1 MEKAI
6 KEFERIFT
14 ERILH
19 YKNFNSFGEDSIR
32 YDFFN
37 ALINIYNLKPYQFQL
52 EFPIPIEQFENKIK
66 KENSGRGRHEYKP
79 EVDLLIDPIN
89 SFDVGIVAEFAY
101 FRKPEK
107 AKNQDKTGKHGKI
120 FNEIFRLALMKNHQQ
135 FNNYKC
141 YLICVT
147 DDEMINYAKEGT
159 RGSTPIGI
167 QDEYLLN
174 HDFLRKI
181 KSTAIGKIDDKFK
194 LKVAELSITP
204 SAKRI
209 FNIKSKSNLNW
220 EIWVWEIDYVN

>member
-37 ALINIYNLKPYQFQL
+37 ALMNVYDLKSYQFQL
-52 EFPIPIEQFENKIK
+52 EFPIPVNQFENKIK
-66 KENSGRGRHEYKP
+66 KENSGRGRHEFKP
-79 EVDLLIDPIN
+79 EVDLLIDPN
-89 SFDVGIVAEFAY
+89 KSFQIGFVAEFAY

-120 FNEIFRLALMKNHQQ
+120 LNEIFRLSLMKNHNK

-147 DDEMINYAKEGT
+147 DDEMI
-159 RGSTPIGI
+159 
-167 QDEYLLN
+167 
-174 HDFLRKI
+174 RK
-181 KSTAIGKIDDKFK
+181 D
-194 LKVAELSITP
+194 V
-204 SAKRI
+204 
-209 FNIKSKSNLNW
+209 
-220 EIWVWEIDYVN
+220 